1 MMKWIL
7 SSIDKAPSFGA
18 YNDHIENIISNVYSN
33 PVLSIEL
40 CKTLIEGVC
49 KTILKDKGDEITDNF
64 PNLVSSTL
72 NNLNVGLHP
81 DAKHIKELSKRL
93 NSILHYIAEIRNQCN
108 FASHGQDI
116 EHCNPSSD
124 LALFVTHTTNAI
136 LGFILHFYIVTD
148 DYRKG
153 QRIRYDDYA
162 EFNEEIDEE
171 YSEFNIGY
179 KISYSRALFNQDI
192 EAYKE
197 LHNEYISL
205 KQDRLLETL

>member
-18 YNDHIENIISNVYSN
+18 YNEHIETIISNVYSN

-49 KTILKDKGDEITDNF
+49 KTILKDKGNKITDNF

-72 NNLNVGLHP
+72 NNLNVDLHP

-93 NSILHYIAEIRNQCN
+93 NSVLHYIAEIRNQCG

-116 EHCNPSSD
+116 EHCNSSSD
-124 LALFVTHTTNAI
+124 LALFVIHTTNAI

-153 QRIRYDDYA
+153 QRIRYNDYA

-179 KISYSRALFNQDI
+179 KISYSRALFDQDI

-197 LHNEYISL
+197 LHNEYISS